1 MDVTDQSF
9 EQDVLKSERPVLVD
23 FWAVWCGPCR
33 MIAPVVEEF
42 SRDYDGRMKVFRLD
56 VDANPNTA
64 GRFAIRSIPSLL
76 FFKHGRLVNQIVGAC
91 TKSKVMSVADEVL
104 KSE

>member
-1 MDVTDQSF
+1 MVDVTHQNFTS
-9 EQDVLKSERPVLVD
+9 EVIKSDLTVLVD

-33 MIAPVVEEF
+33 MLAPVVEEL
-42 SRDYDGRMKVFRLD
+42 SREYTGRLKFYRLD

-76 FFKHGRLVNQIVGAC
+76 FFKNGRLVNQIIGVC
-91 TKSKVMSVADEVL
+91 TKSKIISVVDEVL
-104 KSE
+104 QS

>member
-1 MDVTDQSF
+1 MVDVTDQNFTS
-9 EQDVLKSERPVLVD
+9 EVIKSDLTVLVD

-33 MIAPVVEEF
+33 MLAPVVEEL
-42 SRDYDGRMKVFRLD
+42 SREYTGRLKFYRLD

-76 FFKHGRLVNQIVGAC
+76 FFKNGRLVNQIIGVC
-91 TKSKVMSVADEVL
+91 TKSKIISVVDEVL
-104 KSE
+104 QS